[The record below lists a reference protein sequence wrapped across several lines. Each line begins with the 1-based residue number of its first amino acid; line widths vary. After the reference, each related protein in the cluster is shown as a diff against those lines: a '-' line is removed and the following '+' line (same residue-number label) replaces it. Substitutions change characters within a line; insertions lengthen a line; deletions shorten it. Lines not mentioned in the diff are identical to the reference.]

1 MSHKRIKSN
10 LYLVQDGNQTKE
22 LEKMK
27 IHEIVE
33 GYYDASPF
41 AQKMAKYG
49 RRLMQMG
56 QGSGEPGSLAKMSD
70 EELGMMNKMGSLGSA
85 LSKVGTPFGIKDPS
99 ENDGV
104 SSPKQRLAK
113 FFAELEKA
121 SGCDKAM
128 CMKLLKKA
136 EAAGD
141 IKSKV
146 PDPEPQDDGDD
157 EPEDKAPSDD
167 EIDRDAVA
175 FAKG

>member
-49 RRLMQMG
+49 RRLMQ
-56 QGSGEPGSLAKMSD
+56 
-70 EELGMMNKMGSLGSA
+70 MGSLGSA

-167 EIDRDAVA
+167 EIDRDAIA

>member
-1 MSHKRIKSN
+1 MYII
-10 LYLVQDGNQTKE
+10 E
-22 LEKMK
+22 L
-27 IHEIVE
+27 VE

-41 AQKMAKYG
+41 AAKMAKYG

-70 EELGMMNKMGSLGSA
+70 EELGMMNKMGALGSA
-85 LSKVGTPFGIKDPS
+85 LTKVGSNFGIKDPS
-99 ENDGV
+99 QGPRAEA
-104 SSPKQRLAK
+104 KQRLEK

-121 SGCDKAM
+121 SGCYKAT
-128 CMKLLKKA
+128 CIKLIKKA

-141 IKSKV
+141 VKSKV

-157 EPEDKAPSDD
+157 EPEDRAPSDD

-175 FAKG
+175 YAKG